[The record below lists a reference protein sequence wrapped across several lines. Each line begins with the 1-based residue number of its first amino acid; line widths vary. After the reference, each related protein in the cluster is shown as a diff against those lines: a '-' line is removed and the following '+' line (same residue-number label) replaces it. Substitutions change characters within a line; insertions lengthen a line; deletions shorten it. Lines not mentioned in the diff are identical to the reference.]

1 MSVFH
6 VRKKSGKPIQGKQK
20 DDTTESEV
28 DGVGGTALAR
38 GFCGLQNSPRGE
50 TEGLFVLKPL
60 LTRPS
65 HVPALFQCSD

>member
-6 VRKKSGKPIQGKQK
+6 VKNSGKPIQAKQK

-28 DGVGGTALAR
+28 GGAGCTALAR
-38 GFCGLQNSPRGE
+38 GFCGLRNSPTGE

-60 LTRPS
+60 LARPP
-65 HVPALFQCSD
+65 HVPVLFQCSD

>member
-6 VRKKSGKPIQGKQK
+6 VKNSGKPIQAKQK
-20 DDTTESEV
+20 DDSTESEV
-28 DGVGGTALAR
+28 YGAGCTALAR

-60 LTRPS
+60 LARPS
-65 HVPALFQCSD
+65 HMLALFQCSD